1 MSKYCESPAHGLF
14 LRESLSGARLFLH
27 MQWMEGH
34 CLRGYGLVQPMRC
47 LPALV
52 PAPSRT
58 FSRIRS
64 DHMLS
69 LPTPRSFTLPYSLLT
84 IAILALSLTLVA
96 CDDDLVGDDPIN
108 GDPDPSVTANFT
120 ISPAEPDL
128 GDEVTLDGS
137 GSTVQNADEL
147 SFAWDLSTPADSD
160 ALLDDPDAEVTTFE
174 ADADGEY
181 TVTLE
186 VSANGALD
194 SDSDSF
200 DVSTVLEEEEISSD
214 ISEDRTLVSE
224 TLYTVT
230 SRVDIEDGATLT
242 IEPGTVI
249 QFEPGQAF
257 RVTGDASAI
266 VAEGTAE
273 EPITMTGTQEQD
285 GWWRGIGIRSSNNQ
299 NILRHVN
306 IAYAGGSSWAGT
318 RDANVQ
324 LYSDASI
331 TLENVTSTHSGAA
344 GLHVEDDAELPGFSN
359 NTFTDNAWAATIP
372 TPLMD
377 AMDEG
382 SSFVGNDGDFVL
394 VESDDVAGD
403 LSVAALDVPYQI
415 QGRPDFE
422 DGTLTIEPGAAFT
435 FESDAAF
442 RINGDAAAIIAEGT
456 AEEPI
461 TMTGTQEQDGWWRGI
476 GIRSSNNQNILRHV
490 NIAYAG
496 GDSWGIVDDANI
508 QIYSDAA
515 ITLENVTSTHSGAAG
530 LHVEDDADL
539 PGFSQNTFTSNA
551 WAATIPTPLMDAMDE
566 GSSFVGN
573 DGDYVLVESDDVS
586 GDVTVA
592 ALDVPY
598 QIQGR
603 PDFEDGTLTIEPG
616 AGFIFEADAGIR
628 INGDAAAIVAEGTAD
643 DRITMTGVV
652 EQPGHWRGI
661 GIRSANSQNTIDYA
675 MIEYAGGSSWGT
687 VTAANVQIYSDA
699 QLTLTNSEL
708 RNSEGWGAHAR
719 DSAEVTFSG
728 NSYENNAEGDN
739 NFGDE

>member
-1 MSKYCESPAHGLF
+1 
-14 LRESLSGARLFLH
+14 
-27 MQWMEGH
+27 
-34 CLRGYGLVQPMRC
+34 
-47 LPALV
+47 
-52 PAPSRT
+52 
-58 FSRIRS
+58 
-64 DHMLS
+64 MLS